1 MKVAIG
7 SDHAGFEYKEMI
19 KEFLEK
25 EFGFEVIDKGTYSNE
40 RTDYPI
46 YAKAVAEAV
55 ASGEADRGILIC
67 GTGIG
72 MSVTAN
78 KIKGIRAALCPNNF
92 MAEMSRKHNDANILC
107 LGQRVIGTDHA
118 LSIVKTFFLTDFEGG
133 RHAERIALI
142 SEIEGIN

>member
-19 KEFLEK
+19 KEYLKK

-40 RTDYPI
+40 RTDYPL

-55 ASGEADRGILIC
+55 AKGEADKGILIC

-72 MSVTAN
+72 MSITAN

-92 MAEMSRKHNDANILC
+92 MAEMARKHNDANVLC

-118 LSIVKTFFLTDFEGG
+118 LSIVKTFFTTEFEGG
-133 RHAERIALI
+133 RHSDRLALI
-142 SEIEGIN
+142 TDIEGIN

>member
-7 SDHAGFEYKEMI
+7 SDHAGFDYKEMI
-19 KEFLEK
+19 KEFLES
-25 EFGFEVIDKGTYSNE
+25 EFGFEVIDKGTYSKE

-92 MAEMSRKHNDANILC
+92 MAEMSRRHNDANILC

-118 LSIVKTFFLTDFEGG
+118 LSIVKTFFLTKFDGG
-133 RHAERIALI
+133 RHRDRIALI
-142 SEIEGIN
+142 SELEGIN

>member
-7 SDHAGFEYKEMI
+7 SDHAGFDYKEMI
-19 KEFLEK
+19 KEYLEK

-55 ASGEADRGILIC
+55 ASGEADKGILIC

-72 MSVTAN
+72 MSITAN
-78 KIKGIRAALCPNNF
+78 KIKGVRAALCPNNF
-92 MAEMSRKHNDANILC
+92 MAEMSRKHNDANVLC

-118 LSIVKTFFLTDFEGG
+118 LSIVKTFFITGFEGG
-133 RHAERIALI
+133 RHSERLALI
-142 SEIEGIN
+142 TDIEGIN

>member
-72 MSVTAN
+72 MSITAN